1 LTNGNGKSWIS
12 FEDFAIALAGE
23 IERPADIRKRFT
35 VGYWGAEP
43 AP

>member
-1 LTNGNGKSWIS
+1 LTKGNGKSWIS

-35 VGYWGAEP
+35 VGHQRDGP